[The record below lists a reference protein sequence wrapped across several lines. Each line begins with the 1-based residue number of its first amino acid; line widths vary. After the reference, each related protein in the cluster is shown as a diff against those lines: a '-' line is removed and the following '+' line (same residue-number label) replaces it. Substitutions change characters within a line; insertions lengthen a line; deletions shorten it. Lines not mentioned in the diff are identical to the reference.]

1 MRRLTFHVEI
11 AFGKDEPELP
21 PERDSQLDAYVERAH
36 PDDVSERSEL
46 DHRRPIG
53 FSGVDA

>member
-11 AFGKDEPELP
+11 AFGKDEPET
-21 PERDSQLDAYVERAH
+21 EWREGYSIAERAPRED
-36 PDDVSERSEL
+36 PDERSEL

-53 FSGVDA
+53 FSGKADA

>member
-1 MRRLTFHVEI
+1 MKRLSIHLEI
-11 AFGKDEPELP
+11 AFGKDKPEQS
-21 PERDSQLDAYVERAH
+21 ERETQFDALVERAH

-53 FSGVDA
+53 FRQETK